1 MVRGMGALRCS
12 PRFTAFSG
20 CGSKDVRCKVP
31 RRNLRESWQIHQIP
45 MKLTA
50 SKAPWNFDA
59 WEVGTWNFLFL
70 GTNFAC
76 FPVRFQGECLLV
88 TSSKGHLKFEVSE
101 YKIYVLPKIFSNFSF
116 NILYLDE
123 FDDISIYFIYFGLW
137 NSGLQ
142 FFERNTSAEPSLGG
156 VSGSEWRCWLEAA
169 KIHPKTHRSKTLNCE
184 FLSNPLNLSFFF
196 KWWKTGGSGWGPS
209 LNGAE
214 WAPVFWN
221 DILAS
226 PDT

>member
-45 MKLTA
+45 ITDTLKLTA

-70 GTNFAC
+70 GQTLPVLQFVSRVNVWSPVPKATRNLKYQHFKFMFYQKTSPTLAFISCIWTN
-76 FPVRFQGECLLV
+76 LM
-88 TSSKGHLKFEVSE
+88 
-101 YKIYVLPKIFSNFSF
+101 IF
-116 NILYLDE
+116 
-123 FDDISIYFIYFGLW
+123 SIYFIYFGLW

-142 FFERNTSAEPSLGG
+142 FFERNTSAEVSLGV
-156 VSGSEWRCWLEAA
+156 VSGFRATML
-169 KIHPKTHRSKTLNCE
+169 TRSTKNPSKNSPIKNIIF
-184 FLSNPLNLSFFF
+184 FLSNRINLSFFF
-196 KWWKTGGSGWGPS
+196 
-209 LNGAE
+209 
-214 WAPVFWN
+214 
-221 DILAS
+221 
-226 PDT
+226 

>member
-1 MVRGMGALRCS
+1 
-12 PRFTAFSG
+12 
-20 CGSKDVRCKVP
+20 
-31 RRNLRESWQIHQIP
+31 
-45 MKLTA
+45 MKF
-50 SKAPWNFDA
+50 PFFW
-59 WEVGTWNFLFL
+59 

-76 FPVRFQGECLLV
+76 FAVRFQGECLFV
-88 TSSKGHLKFEVSE
+88 TSSKGHLKFLRIRIFECIFDQKSSPTLAFISCIWTNLMIFQYISSTSDSE
-101 YKIYVLPKIFSNFSF
+101 IQVNFLRGTLLL
-116 NILYLDE
+116 NQVWE
-123 FDDISIYFIYFGLW
+123 AW
-137 NSGLQ
+137 
-142 FFERNTSAEPSLGG
+142 A
-156 VSGSEWRCWLEAA
+156 GSEWRCWLEAA

-196 KWWKTGGSGWGPS
+196 KWWKKGGSGWGPS